1 MLPLPPILPDPAF
14 RASTRLPRDHYVRV
28 LSSDY
33 SVAPWAIGRRV
44 EVRADL
50 DEVVVSCAGRE
61 VARHRRS
68 LVPHQVITDPAHRHA
83 AHELRTER
91 RELVAS
97 PGDFEIEVRDL
108 AAYDRLAEAVS

>member
-1 MLPLPPILPDPAF
+1 MLALPPLLPDPA

-44 EVRADL
+44 EIRADL
-50 DEVVVSCAGRE
+50 QTVTVTCDGRM

-68 LVPHQVITDPAHRHA
+68 LVPHQVITDPAHRSA
-83 AHELRTER
+83 AHYLRTER
-91 RELVAS
+91 RELSGATPAELEV
-97 PGDFEIEVRDL
+97 EVRDL